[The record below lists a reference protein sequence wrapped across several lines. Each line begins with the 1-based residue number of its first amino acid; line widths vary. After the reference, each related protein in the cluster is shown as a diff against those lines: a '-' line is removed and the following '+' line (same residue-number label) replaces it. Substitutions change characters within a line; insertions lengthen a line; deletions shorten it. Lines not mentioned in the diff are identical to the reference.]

1 MKFYT
6 KRPIPVPAV
15 KVTKENREEIIAL
28 LNSGTTGWEIVKEN
42 GEEVGFFV
50 HTWEGIEP
58 VYYDP
63 TKNVDKDHPD
73 GDYVWIIKG
82 IHNECYPCYDD
93 VFKESYDEV
102 K

>member
-15 KVTKENREEIIAL
+15 EVTKENREEIIAL
-28 LNSGTTGWEIVKEN
+28 LNSGTTGWEIVKEK
-42 GEEVGFFV
+42 GVEVGFLV
-50 HTWEGIEP
+50 HAWEGIEP

-63 TKNVDKDHPD
+63 TKNVDKNHPY
-73 GDYVWIIKG
+73 GTFVWIIRG
-82 IHNECYPCYDD
+82 IHNECYPCAND
-93 VFKESYDEV
+93 VFLESYDEV